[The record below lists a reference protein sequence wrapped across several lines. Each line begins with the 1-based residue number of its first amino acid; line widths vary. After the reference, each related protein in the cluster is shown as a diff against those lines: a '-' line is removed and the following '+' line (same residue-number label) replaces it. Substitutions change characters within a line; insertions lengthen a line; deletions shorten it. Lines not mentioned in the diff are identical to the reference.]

1 MKTAY
6 FRYYFGVFFTWS
18 CTNSLITVYLNE
30 QLGIAASQVGFFMSF
45 IPLITLTFQ
54 PIWGALSDQLGN
66 RKKVLRFLIVM
77 TFLLAVS
84 MTLLSNPLAGMA
96 CYALFMVFLSGQN
109 PISDSMTIRFVS
121 MEANAGS
128 FGAIRSWGSIG
139 YAVGAFAVA
148 RLSDVFG
155 LKMVFYIAAVG
166 YILGF
171 ALLTPLNAYPT
182 LRQKRSYLQDLG
194 SLIKNRQYTYILIY
208 TFFLIGIFFSGEQ
221 FIFMYTRSMG
231 IPLKALGTIT
241 AVSVVVEI
249 PFIFYSKRLME
260 RFGETALI
268 FMITLASALRLG
280 ILSMSTGYG
289 YFLAA
294 GAIRGVVVGIFI
306 PLFVE
311 MIGDI
316 TPKEIVAS
324 AISIYTAV
332 STGIATFIFTIA
344 GSAITAIY
352 GYQALYGLYAMMT
365 LMLVAVNLLHRK
377 SARKGTEKMR
387 S

>member
-6 FRYYFGVFFTWS
+6 YRYYFGIFFTWS

-30 QLGIAASQVGFFMSF
+30 QLGITASRVGFFMSF

-66 RKKVLRFLIVM
+66 RKKVLRFLIVI
-77 TFLLAVS
+77 TFLLAVA
-84 MTLLSNPLAGMA
+84 MTFLTNPLAGMV

-121 MEANAGS
+121 MEPNAGS
-128 FGAIRSWGSIG
+128 FGGIRSWGSIG
-139 YAVGAFAVA
+139 YAAGAFVVA
-148 RLSDVFG
+148 RMSDLFG
-155 LKMVFYIAAVG
+155 LKMVFYIAAAG
-166 YILGF
+166 YILGL
-171 ALLTPLNAYPT
+171 ALMVPLNAYPT

-194 SLIKNRQYTYILIY
+194 TLLKQKQYAYILVY
-208 TFFLIGIFFSGEQ
+208 TFFLIGIFFAGEQ

-249 PFIFYSKRLME
+249 PFIFYSKRLIE

-268 FMITLASALRLG
+268 FLITLASALRLG
-280 ILSMSTGYG
+280 ILSVSTGYG
-289 YFLAA
+289 WFLIA
-294 GAIRGVVVGIFI
+294 GAIRGVVVGIFV

-332 STGIATFIFTIA
+332 STGIATFFFTFV
-344 GSAITAIY
+344 GSAVTAAY
-352 GYQALYGLYAMMT
+352 GYQVLYGLYAMMT
-365 LMLVAVNLLHRK
+365 LILVAVNLLHK
-377 SARKGTEKMR
+377 KNAQKGA
-387 S
+387 